1 MIYRAVSYD
10 IEVMAE
16 PEFLANESDPKQGRW
31 FWAYTITIANHGSKT
46 VRLISRHWRI
56 TDGQGRVHDVR
67 GAGVVGEQ
75 PVIRPGEH
83 YRYTSGCPLD
93 TPQGIMVGDYQMQ
106 SETGD
111 MITVAIPAFSLDSQM
126 KDRVLH

>member
-56 TDGQGRVHDVR
+56 TDALGRR
-67 GAGVVGEQ
+67 A
-75 PVIRPGEH
+75 R
-83 YRYTSGCPLD
+83 RAWLLLAAAL
-93 TPQGIMVGDYQMQ
+93 TP
-106 SETGD
+106 
-111 MITVAIPAFSLDSQM
+111 VAIAVTLAITLHYQGEGVWGVAPDIQARYLAMRRWSDQ
-126 KDRVLH
+126 VLGFQP